1 MNLDSKYFD
10 RIRIRSRLPEE
21 PQVEEHPCA
30 WEGCDQP
37 GTYRAPKGNR
47 AVGQYHN
54 FCLEHV
60 RHYNHVFNFFA
71 GMKPEEMET
80 HIKQERETDGR
91 PSWGFGAKA
100 TSPGPR
106 MPRAGDSMPRSTP
119 DSMRR
124 NADGSRNADPL
135 GVFARYARS
144 QARAPQQER
153 VKPLLEQDRRAL
165 ETLGFRSHAK
175 ADEIKKAYKTLVKIH
190 HPDANGGDKASEDR
204 LRAIIA
210 AYSHLKAKGFVGR

>member
-1 MNLDSKYFD
+1 MKLDSKYFD
-10 RIRIRSRLPEE
+10 KIRIRSRHPEE
-21 PQVEEHPCA
+21 PEVVLQPCA

-47 AVGQYHN
+47 AEGEYHN

-100 TSPGPR
+100 DSPGPR
-106 MPRAGDSMPRSTP
+106 MPNKTGKPAG
-119 DSMRR
+119 MRL

-165 ETLGFRSHAK
+165 ETLGFRGHAK
-175 ADEIKKAYKTLVKIH
+175 AEEIKQAYKSLVKIH
-190 HPDANGGDKASEDR
+190 HPDANGGDKSSEDR

-210 AYSHLKAKGFVGR
+210 AYTHLKTKGFVGR